1 MMMMGLH
8 FMKDEDGNPV
18 EPFHTVYVHALV
30 RDKAGQKMSKSKG
43 NVIDP
48 LELIDEYGADAL
60 RFTLA
65 IMAAQ
70 GRDVKLDP
78 ARIAG
83 YRNFGTKLWNATRFA
98 EMNGVKA
105 DPAFLPETTSLAIN
119 RWILTELARTESD
132 VTAAIESYRFNDAAG
147 SLYRFV
153 WNQFCDWYLE
163 LLKPVFMG
171 EDETAKKE
179 AQACAAYVL
188 EQIYKLMHPFM
199 PFMTE
204 ELWTHTAGEGASRD
218 TLLCHADWPTPEFSD
233 ENSAADINWLIDLV
247 TGIRSARS
255 EMNVPPGATA
265 PLVVVGANGVT
276 QERLLRHDA
285 AIKRLARVE
294 TISVADVAPK
304 GAAQIVIGEAT
315 ACLPLG
321 ALIDLG
327 AEKARI
333 EKAIAKVDQEMA
345 RIAGKLNNEK
355 FVANANPDVVAAER
369 ERHQE
374 LQVQKASLETA
385 LKRVLEAG

>member
-1 MMMMGLH
+1 
-8 FMKDEDGNPV
+8 
-18 EPFHTVYVHALV
+18 
-30 RDKAGQKMSKSKG
+30 MSKSKG

-98 EMNGVKA
+98 EMNGAKS
-105 DPAFLPETTSLAIN
+105 DPHFLPETTTLAIN
-119 RWILTELARTESD
+119 RWILTDLARTERD
-132 VTAAIESYRFNDAAG
+132 VTEAIASFRFNEAAG

-153 WNQFCDWYLE
+153 WNSFCDWYLE
-163 LLKPVFMG
+163 LLKPVFSG
-171 EDETAKKE
+171 EDETAKAE

-188 EQIYKLMHPFM
+188 EETYKLLHPFM

-204 ELWTHTAGEGASRD
+204 ELWAHTAGEGRARD
-218 TLLCHADWPTPEFSD
+218 TLLCHAAWPAPDFAD
-233 ENSAADINWLIDLV
+233 DLAAADINWLVDLV
-247 TGIRSARS
+247 SGIRSVRA
-255 EMNVPPGATA
+255 EMNVPPGAVA

-276 QERLLRHDA
+276 RDRLVRHEA
-285 AIKRLARVE
+285 SIKRLARVE
-294 TISVADVAPK
+294 AIALADEAPK
-304 GAAQIVIGEAT
+304 GAAQIVVGEAT

-321 ALIDLG
+321 TLIDLS
-327 AEKARI
+327 AEKARL
-333 EKAIAKVDQEMA
+333 EKAIAKVEQEMG
-345 RIAGKLNNEK
+345 RIAGKLANEK

-369 ERHQE
+369 ERYQE
-374 LQVQKASLETA
+374 LEQQKASLDTA
-385 LKRVLEAG
+385 LKRVVEAG

>member
-1 MMMMGLH
+1 
-8 FMKDEDGNPV
+8 
-18 EPFHTVYVHALV
+18 
-30 RDKAGQKMSKSKG
+30 
-43 NVIDP
+43 
-48 LELIDEYGADAL
+48 
-60 RFTLA
+60 
-65 IMAAQ
+65 
-70 GRDVKLDP
+70 
-78 ARIAG
+78 
-83 YRNFGTKLWNATRFA
+83 
-98 EMNGVKA
+98 
-105 DPAFLPETTSLAIN
+105 
-119 RWILTELARTESD
+119 
-132 VTAAIESYRFNDAAG
+132 
-147 SLYRFV
+147 
-153 WNQFCDWYLE
+153 
-163 LLKPVFMG
+163 
-171 EDETAKKE
+171 
-179 AQACAAYVL
+179 
-188 EQIYKLMHPFM
+188 
-199 PFMTE
+199 
-204 ELWTHTAGEGASRD
+204 
-218 TLLCHADWPTPEFSD
+218 
-233 ENSAADINWLIDLV
+233 
-247 TGIRSARS
+247 
-255 EMNVPPGATA
+255 MNVPPGATA
-265 PLVVVGANGVT
+265 PLVVGGANGVT